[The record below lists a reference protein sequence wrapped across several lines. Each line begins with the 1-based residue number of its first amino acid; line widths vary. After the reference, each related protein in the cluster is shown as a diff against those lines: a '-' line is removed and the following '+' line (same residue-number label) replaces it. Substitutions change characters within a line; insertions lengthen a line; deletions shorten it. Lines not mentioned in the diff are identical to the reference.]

1 MREGKLRKFLAVILG
16 VVVGNVIF
24 FLVSIVSDRIYP
36 TPPELLNPQTPESTA
51 LRVTTAEVN
60 GLLLVLL
67 GSALGAFFGGI
78 IGAAIA
84 KGKIVAVTSAIG
96 GLLSPWAFY
105 SFYVFYPARLWFPI
119 GMLIAF
125 LVSSYL
131 GGLVVMQSQKEKT
144 ACK

>member
-1 MREGKLRKFLAVILG
+1 MREGKLRKSLAVILG

-36 TPPELLNPQTPESTA
+36 TPPELLNPQTPEATA

-105 SFYVFYPARLWFPI
+105 SFYVFLSSKT
-119 GMLIAF
+119 
-125 LVSSYL
+125 LVSYRYANRFPRFLLSWRSCSNAISKREDRL
-131 GGLVVMQSQKEKT
+131 
-144 ACK
+144 